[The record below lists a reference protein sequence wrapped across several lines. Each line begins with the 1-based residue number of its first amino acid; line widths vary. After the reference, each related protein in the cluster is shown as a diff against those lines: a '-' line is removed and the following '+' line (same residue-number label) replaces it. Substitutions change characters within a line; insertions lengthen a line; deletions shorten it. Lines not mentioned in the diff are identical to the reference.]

1 MLWLGMGLGKT
12 IITLTNIVDRMNRG
26 EVQKVLIF
34 GPLRVIQSVWEKEC
48 RKWEHTKTLRC
59 SVIHGVKEK
68 RTRALFADAEI
79 FLCNYENMNWLCET
93 LAHYYISQNKPLP
106 FQMVVYDEVSRLK
119 NSTTKR
125 MAGGKRDLKDRW
137 GTVTTVKVTG
147 WRKFIPLFKFHTG
160 LTGTPASNGYLDLH
174 GQYLAVDNGERL
186 GPYITHFKD
195 SYFQSD
201 YNGWNYTPTEIG
213 KQQIESKIADI
224 TKKMD
229 AKDYLDLPA
238 CTVSDII
245 VDMPAKVR
253 KKYEQVEADMF
264 TVLDSGQEVELFSR
278 ASVSN
283 KCLQFCNG
291 TPYTDLEGNFEAL
304 HDAKLDALESVLEE
318 AAGEPVLCSYT
329 FKSDAARIMKRFKKY
344 NPVNLTEQ
352 PSSKTKSIIDK
363 WNQGRIKLIIG
374 HPASMGHGI
383 DGLQESGAILTW
395 FGLNWSLELYE
406 QMNGR
411 INRQGQKRPV
421 RIIRILMSD
430 SVDLAVADSLMRK
443 NDSQEGLKESLA
455 RYRKGNVTNDL
466 KLTFI

>member
-1 MLWLGMGLGKT
+1 
-12 IITLTNIVDRMNRG
+12 
-26 EVQKVLIF
+26 
-34 GPLRVIQSVWEKEC
+34 
-48 RKWEHTKTLRC
+48 
-59 SVIHGVKEK
+59 
-68 RTRALFADAEI
+68 
-79 FLCNYENMNWLCET
+79 
-93 LAHYYISQNKPLP
+93 
-106 FQMVVYDEVSRLK
+106 MVVYDEVSRLK